1 MAEQNFKENYA
12 ILKNIA
18 DTLRSQQ
25 EPDIDALVPLVDQAT
40 QAYKACQARIDAV
53 NAALEERL
61 GSELPNE
68 TPSESEEITGHLD
81 DVPPPSSDDILF

>member
-18 DTLRSQQ
+18 ETLRSQQ

-61 GSELPNE
+61 NHE
-68 TPSESEEITGHLD
+68 TDDEEVTGHLSE
-81 DVPPPSSDDILF
+81 VPPPAEDEIPF